1 MPVPLGLSLR
11 QPDHP
16 PPPPLDPP
24 PHLPSGLGALGSPP
38 GGRGGRLLGQRPHL
52 EHIRF
57 MKLVAVSQAPVPLIP
72 QRPVRA
78 VNKDSNLFIKNGPP
92 SPQASRVLLISGRE
106 GLGRP
111 RVRATPLPPRPGSG
125 HSASDSPSDSGH
137 AWDSLGTGHQA
148 APAIPRPSSVTGLC
162 GRPIDVPSCIWDQVP
177 VQTAAHQEAFI
188 VVRTHRPSLP
198 VAASP
203 TPPPARVSFACPWSS
218 SDPLIQG
225 HSLLCTPISARAG
238 LVHPGTGAIASGHV
252 PTSDPSS
259 PCTLSNELGL
269 MTSTS

>member
-1 MPVPLGLSLR
+1 MTVPFGLSLR

-78 VNKDSNLFIKNGPP
+78 VNKDSNLFIKNEPP

-111 RVRATPLPPRPGSG
+111 RVRATPLPPWPGSG
-125 HSASDSPSDSGH
+125 HSASDSPSDSRH

-148 APAIPRPSSVTGLC
+148 APA
-162 GRPIDVPSCIWDQVP
+162 
-177 VQTAAHQEAFI
+177 
-188 VVRTHRPSLP
+188 
-198 VAASP
+198 
-203 TPPPARVSFACPWSS
+203 TPPP
-218 SDPLIQG
+218 Q
-225 HSLLCTPISARAG
+225 LCDRALWPSNRCAQLHLG
-238 LVHPGTGAIASGHV
+238 
-252 PTSDPSS
+252 SS
-259 PCTLSNELGL
+259 PCANRGPSGGIYCRENTQALSACGRQPHPTPCPRILRSSLEQLR
-269 MTSTS
+269 STNSGALATVYSNLCPSRAGPPRNRGQSLRASTHK